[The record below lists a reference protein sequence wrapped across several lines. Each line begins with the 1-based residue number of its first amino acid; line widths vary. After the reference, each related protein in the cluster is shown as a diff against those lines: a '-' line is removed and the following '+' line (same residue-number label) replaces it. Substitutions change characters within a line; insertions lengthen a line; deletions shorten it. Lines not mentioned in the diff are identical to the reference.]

1 MSSFPIFKATS
12 LAALLSVLLTGGVQ
26 AGNCDVV
33 NGITSI
39 CGLAEP
45 EDIVRTPSGRDLLFA
60 QMASPGG
67 LHFLDTDTLEVEPLF
82 GAGAPSAEIEPTW
95 GDADC
100 VQPPVEMLGHGIHLG
115 QLDSGEYRLLV
126 VNHNE
131 RESVEMFEVIETG
144 EDSPPRLVWR
154 GCAEAPPQGF
164 FNDVAGLPNGDFVV
178 THMFDQ
184 DGGTFDLLLTLVF
197 GRPSGHVYHWS
208 HEAGFREL
216 PNSKGRFP
224 NGIAVAADGKSYFFN
239 EYLGDEVRQ
248 HDIQT
253 GAELGRWEVENPDNS
268 EWTEDGKLWV
278 ASHTDSF
285 FSYMGAIS
293 DERDG
298 TPSHLRFAVVEID
311 PASETTRQVIELEG
325 PPMGA
330 GTVAVKQGDA
340 VYIGSFLGDRII
352 RLSVPQQD

>member
-1 MSSFPIFKATS
+1 MSKFPAFKAAS

-45 EDIVRTPSGRDLLFA
+45 EDIVRTPNGRDLLFA

-82 GAGAPSAEIEPTW
+82 GAGAPTSEIEPTW

-100 VQPPVEMLGHGIHLG
+100 VQPPGEMLGHGIHLG

-352 RLSVPQQD
+352 RVPVPQQD